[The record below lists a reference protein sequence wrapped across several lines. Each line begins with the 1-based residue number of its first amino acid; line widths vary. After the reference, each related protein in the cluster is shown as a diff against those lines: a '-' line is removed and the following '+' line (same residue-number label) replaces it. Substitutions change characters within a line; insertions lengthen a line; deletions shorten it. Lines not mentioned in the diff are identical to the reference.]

1 MSDMDELVASING
14 LNEMAATLTASADAL
29 AASSKA
35 QDKVLKRIEALAIDT
50 HRNRVALQLGTLGV
64 VIALAVGGFAVVQSM
79 RLNTLYHQVQEV
91 QTRTSTEVLCPLYQ
105 LFALSI
111 TVNPPSPNYTP
122 EQLKLRQQF
131 AEAMATGLTKLG
143 CPKQ

>member
-1 MSDMDELVASING
+1 MSEIEDLVSAVAG
-14 LNEMAATLTASADAL
+14 LQTVAEAL
-29 AASSKA
+29 AKRSEV
-35 QDKVLKRIEALAIDT
+35 QDKLLKRIEKLSADT
-50 HRNRVALQLGTLGV
+50 HRNKVGIQIGTAGV
-64 VIALAVGGFAVVQSM
+64 VLALLVGCFAIVQSV

-111 TVNPPSPNYTP
+111 TINPPPANYTA

-131 AEAMATGLTKLG
+131 ADAMKTGLVKLG
-143 CPKQ
+143 CPSQP